1 MKGHECSGLESHFTR
16 ERSSLQ
22 RSRTPMV
29 DRPKNISASLDNMAT
44 TAIDLLPTPSVT
56 PPPHST
62 TPELPVQI
70 NTATRKQH
78 TELNRLII
86 ARIPLALPP
95 TTTSPKF
102 YALGLAAFAQIYL
115 AFEHAFDELER
126 SQAPADHETPTDTD
140 TAHQRD
146 LKAWLSTIRP
156 ASLKRSPRL
165 KRDLQYLPELDR
177 SNFAQLDADTTS
189 HILAL
194 AAAKPHVLVAYTWV
208 MYMAIFSGGRWIR
221 SQLASAE
228 PEFWTSHTNAGPAL
242 AEKTPLGMPGFSFL
256 SFDGDEDGEDI
267 KVEYKKRLA
276 EGEKLLSA
284 QEREDITAASQEL
297 FERCIAI
304 VKKLDVEVRKQQIFS
319 RLVPVALVAAV
330 VLFALAYYRLRY

>member
-1 MKGHECSGLESHFTR
+1 
-16 ERSSLQ
+16 
-22 RSRTPMV
+22 
-29 DRPKNISASLDNMAT
+29 MAT

-56 PPPHST
+56 PPPQSHSPSAT

-86 ARIPLALPP
+86 DRIPYALPP
-95 TTTSPKF
+95 KTKSPKT

-115 AFEHAFDELER
+115 AFEHAFDDLER
-126 SQAPADHETPTDTD
+126 SQNEPSNQTPIHDTHD
-140 TAHQRD
+140 QH
-146 LKAWLSTIRP
+146 LKTWLSTLRP
-156 ASLKRSPRL
+156 PTLKRSPRL

-177 SNFAQLDADTTS
+177 SAFSQLDAETTA
-189 HILAL
+189 HILSL
-194 AAAKPHVLVAYTWV
+194 TTAKPHVLVAYTWV

-256 SFDGDEDGEDI
+256 SFEGEEDGEDI

-276 EGEKLLSA
+276 EGEGLLTT
-284 QEREDITAASQEL
+284 QEREDIMEASQEL
-297 FERCIAI
+297 FERCIGV
-304 VKKLDVEVRKQQIFS
+304 VKKLDVEVRRQQVVS
-319 RLVPVALVAAV
+319 QLVSVAVVVAV
-330 VLFALAYYRLRY
+330 VLFALGYYRLRR

>member
-1 MKGHECSGLESHFTR
+1 
-16 ERSSLQ
+16 
-22 RSRTPMV
+22 
-29 DRPKNISASLDNMAT
+29 MAT

-56 PPPHST
+56 PPPQSESQSPPSA

-86 ARIPLALPP
+86 DRIPYALPP
-95 TTTSPKF
+95 KTTSPKI

-115 AFEHAFDELER
+115 AFEHAFDDLER
-126 SQAPADHETPTDTD
+126 SQNASDDQTPINDTHE
-140 TAHQRD
+140 QQ
-146 LKAWLSTIRP
+146 LKTWLSTLRP
-156 ASLKRSPRL
+156 TSLKRSPRL

-177 SNFAQLDADTTS
+177 SAFTQIDNETAT
-189 HILAL
+189 HILSL
-194 AAAKPHVLVAYTWV
+194 AASKPHVLVAYTWV

-256 SFDGDEDGEDI
+256 SFDGEEDGEDI
-267 KVEYKKRLA
+267 KVEYKKQLA
-276 EGEKLLSA
+276 EGESLLTV
-284 QEREDITAASQEL
+284 QERKDIMEASQEL

-304 VKKLDVEVRKQQIFS
+304 VKKLDIEVRRQQIVS
-319 RLVPVALVAAV
+319 QLVPVAVVVA
-330 VLFALAYYRLRY
+330 VLIFALVYYRLRR

>member
-1 MKGHECSGLESHFTR
+1 
-16 ERSSLQ
+16 
-22 RSRTPMV
+22 
-29 DRPKNISASLDNMAT
+29 MAT

-56 PPPHST
+56 PPPQSESQSPPSA

-86 ARIPLALPP
+86 DRIPYALPP
-95 TTTSPKF
+95 KTTSPKI

-115 AFEHAFDELER
+115 AFEHAFDDLER
-126 SQAPADHETPTDTD
+126 SQNASDDQTPINDTHER
-140 TAHQRD
+140 Q
-146 LKAWLSTIRP
+146 LKTWLSTLRP
-156 ASLKRSPRL
+156 TSLKRSPRL

-177 SNFAQLDADTTS
+177 SAFTQIDNETAT
-189 HILAL
+189 HILSL
-194 AAAKPHVLVAYTWV
+194 AASKPHVLVAYTWV

-256 SFDGDEDGEDI
+256 SFDGEEDGEDI

-276 EGEKLLSA
+276 EGESLLTV
-284 QEREDITAASQEL
+284 QERKDIMEASQEL

-304 VKKLDVEVRKQQIFS
+304 VKKLDIEVRRQQIVS
-319 RLVPVALVAAV
+319 QLVPVAVVVA
-330 VLFALAYYRLRY
+330 VLIFALVYYRLRR

>member
-1 MKGHECSGLESHFTR
+1 
-16 ERSSLQ
+16 
-22 RSRTPMV
+22 
-29 DRPKNISASLDNMAT
+29 MAT
-44 TAIDLLPTPSVT
+44 TATDLLPTPSVT
-56 PPPHST
+56 PPPQSESQLPPSAI

-86 ARIPLALPP
+86 DRIPYALPP
-95 TTTSPKF
+95 KTTSPKI

-115 AFEHAFDELER
+115 AFEHAFDDLER
-126 SQAPADHETPTDTD
+126 SQNASDDPTPINNT
-140 TAHQRD
+140 HKQE
-146 LKAWLSTIRP
+146 LQAWLSTLRP
-156 ASLKRSPRL
+156 TSLKRSPRL

-177 SNFAQLDADTTS
+177 SAFTQTDNETAS
-189 HILAL
+189 HILSL
-194 AAAKPHVLVAYTWV
+194 AASKPHVLVAYTWV

-256 SFDGDEDGEDI
+256 SFDGEEDGEDI

-276 EGEKLLSA
+276 EGESLLTA
-284 QEREDITAASQEL
+284 QEREDIMEASQEL
-297 FERCIAI
+297 FERCISI
-304 VKKLDVEVRKQQIFS
+304 VKKLDIEVRRQKIASQ
-319 RLVPVALVAAV
+319 LVPVAVVVAV
-330 VLFALAYYRLRY
+330 VLFALVYYRLRR

>member
-1 MKGHECSGLESHFTR
+1 
-16 ERSSLQ
+16 
-22 RSRTPMV
+22 
-29 DRPKNISASLDNMAT
+29 MAT
-44 TAIDLLPTPSVT
+44 TAIDLLPTPSVS
-56 PPPHST
+56 PPPQSAA
-62 TPELPVQI
+62 PELPVLI
-70 NTATRKQH
+70 NTVTRKQH

-86 ARIPLALPP
+86 DRIPLALPP
-95 TTTSPKF
+95 TTKSPKI

-115 AFEHAFDELER
+115 AFEHAFDDIEL
-126 SQAPADHETPTDTD
+126 SQNAPDHHQTPTEST
-140 TAHQRD
+140 HQQEI
-146 LKAWLSTIRP
+146 KAWLSTLRP
-156 ASLKRSPRL
+156 ANLKRSPRL

-177 SNFAQLDADTTS
+177 SAFADLDDETAS
-189 HILAL
+189 HILSL

-267 KVEYKKRLA
+267 KVAYKQRLA
-276 EGEKLLSA
+276 EGVHLLSA
-284 QEREDITAASQEL
+284 REREDIMEASQEL

-304 VKKLDVEVRKQQIFS
+304 VKKLDVEVRKQVLMSQ
-319 RLVPVALVAAV
+319 LVSVAVVVAVLFFALV
-330 VLFALAYYRLRY
+330 YYRLRR

>member
-1 MKGHECSGLESHFTR
+1 
-16 ERSSLQ
+16 
-22 RSRTPMV
+22 
-29 DRPKNISASLDNMAT
+29 MAT

-56 PPPHST
+56 PPPQSA

-86 ARIPLALPP
+86 DRIPLALPP
-95 TTTSPKF
+95 TSKSPKV

-115 AFEHAFDELER
+115 AFEHAFDALER
-126 SQAPADHETPTDTD
+126 SQDAVDKQTPTDT
-140 TAHQRD
+140 THQREV
-146 LKAWLSTIRP
+146 KAWLSTLRP

-165 KRDLQYLPELDR
+165 KRDLQYLPETDR
-177 SNFAQLDADTTS
+177 SNFAQLDDEITS
-189 HILAL
+189 HILSL
-194 AAAKPHVLVAYTWV
+194 AAAKPHTLVACTWV

-256 SFDGDEDGEDI
+256 SFDGDRDGEDI

-276 EGEKLLSA
+276 EGEDLLSA
-284 QEREDITAASQEL
+284 QEREDITEASQEL
-297 FERCIAI
+297 FERCIQI
-304 VKKLDVEVRKQQIFS
+304 VKKLDVEVRRQHIMSQ
-319 RLVPVALVAAV
+319 LLPVALVVAV
-330 VLFALAYYRLRY
+330 LLFALAYYRSRH

>member
-1 MKGHECSGLESHFTR
+1 
-16 ERSSLQ
+16 
-22 RSRTPMV
+22 
-29 DRPKNISASLDNMAT
+29 MAT

-56 PPPHST
+56 PPPQSESQSPPSA

-86 ARIPLALPP
+86 DRIPYALPP
-95 TTTSPKF
+95 KTTSPKI

-115 AFEHAFDELER
+115 AFEHAFDDLER
-126 SQAPADHETPTDTD
+126 SQNASDDQTPINDTHE
-140 TAHQRD
+140 QQ
-146 LKAWLSTIRP
+146 LKTWLSTLRP
-156 ASLKRSPRL
+156 TSLKRSPRL

-177 SNFAQLDADTTS
+177 SAFTQIDNETAT
-189 HILAL
+189 HILSL
-194 AAAKPHVLVAYTWV
+194 AASKPHVLVAYTWV

-256 SFDGDEDGEDI
+256 SFDGEEDGEDI
-267 KVEYKKRLA
+267 KVEYKKQLA
-276 EGEKLLSA
+276 EGESLLTV
-284 QEREDITAASQEL
+284 QEREDIMEASQEL

-304 VKKLDVEVRKQQIFS
+304 VKKLDIEVRRQQIVS
-319 RLVPVALVAAV
+319 QLVPVAVVVAVLV
-330 VLFALAYYRLRY
+330 FALVYYRLRR

>member
-1 MKGHECSGLESHFTR
+1 
-16 ERSSLQ
+16 
-22 RSRTPMV
+22 
-29 DRPKNISASLDNMAT
+29 MAT

-56 PPPHST
+56 PPPQSESQSPPSA

-86 ARIPLALPP
+86 DRIPYALPP
-95 TTTSPKF
+95 KTTSPKI

-115 AFEHAFDELER
+115 AFEHAFDDLER
-126 SQAPADHETPTDTD
+126 SQNASDDQIPVNDTHE
-140 TAHQRD
+140 QQ
-146 LKAWLSTIRP
+146 LKTWLSTLRP
-156 ASLKRSPRL
+156 TSLKRSPRL

-177 SNFAQLDADTTS
+177 SAFTQIDNETAT
-189 HILAL
+189 HILSL
-194 AAAKPHVLVAYTWV
+194 AASKPHVLVAYTWV

-256 SFDGDEDGEDI
+256 SFDGEEDGEDI
-267 KVEYKKRLA
+267 KVEYKKQLA
-276 EGEKLLSA
+276 EGESLLTV
-284 QEREDITAASQEL
+284 QERKDIMEASQEL

-304 VKKLDVEVRKQQIFS
+304 VKKLDIEVRRQQIVS
-319 RLVPVALVAAV
+319 QLVPVAVVVA
-330 VLFALAYYRLRY
+330 VLIFALVYYRLRR

>member
-1 MKGHECSGLESHFTR
+1 
-16 ERSSLQ
+16 
-22 RSRTPMV
+22 
-29 DRPKNISASLDNMAT
+29 MAT

-56 PPPHST
+56 PPPQLESQSPAPA

-86 ARIPLALPP
+86 GRIPYALPP
-95 TTTSPKF
+95 KTTSPKT

-115 AFEHAFDELER
+115 AFEHAFDDLER
-126 SQAPADHETPTDTD
+126 SQNASDDQTPINDTHE
-140 TAHQRD
+140 QE
-146 LKAWLSTIRP
+146 LKAWLSTLRP
-156 ASLKRSPRL
+156 TSLKRSPRL

-177 SNFAQLDADTTS
+177 SAFTQTDNETAS
-189 HILAL
+189 HILSL
-194 AAAKPHVLVAYTWV
+194 AASKPHVLVAYTWV

-256 SFDGDEDGEDI
+256 SFDGEEDGEDI

-276 EGEKLLSA
+276 EGESLLTP
-284 QEREDITAASQEL
+284 QEREDIMEASQKL
-297 FERCIAI
+297 FERCIAV
-304 VKKLDVEVRKQQIFS
+304 VKKLDIEVRRQQIVS
-319 RLVPVALVAAV
+319 QLVPVAVVVAV
-330 VLFALAYYRLRY
+330 LLFALVYYRLRR

>member
-1 MKGHECSGLESHFTR
+1 
-16 ERSSLQ
+16 
-22 RSRTPMV
+22 
-29 DRPKNISASLDNMAT
+29 MAT

-56 PPPHST
+56 PPPQSESQSPPSA

-86 ARIPLALPP
+86 DRIPYALPP
-95 TTTSPKF
+95 KTTSPKI

-115 AFEHAFDELER
+115 AFEHAFDDLER
-126 SQAPADHETPTDTD
+126 SQNASDDQTPINDTHE
-140 TAHQRD
+140 QQ
-146 LKAWLSTIRP
+146 LKTWLSTLRP
-156 ASLKRSPRL
+156 TSLKRSPRL

-177 SNFAQLDADTTS
+177 SAFTQIDNETAT
-189 HILAL
+189 HILSL
-194 AAAKPHVLVAYTWV
+194 AASKPHVLVAYTWV

-256 SFDGDEDGEDI
+256 SFDGEEDGEDI
-267 KVEYKKRLA
+267 KVEYKKQLA
-276 EGEKLLSA
+276 EGESLLTV
-284 QEREDITAASQEL
+284 QEREDIMEASQEL

-304 VKKLDVEVRKQQIFS
+304 VKKLDIEVRRQQIVS
-319 RLVPVALVAAV
+319 QLVPVAVVVA
-330 VLFALAYYRLRY
+330 VLIFALVYYRLRR

>member
-1 MKGHECSGLESHFTR
+1 
-16 ERSSLQ
+16 
-22 RSRTPMV
+22 
-29 DRPKNISASLDNMAT
+29 MAT

-56 PPPHST
+56 PPPQSESQSPPSA

-86 ARIPLALPP
+86 DRIPYALPP
-95 TTTSPKF
+95 KTTSPKI

-115 AFEHAFDELER
+115 AFEHAFDDLER
-126 SQAPADHETPTDTD
+126 SQNASDDQTPINDTHE
-140 TAHQRD
+140 QQ
-146 LKAWLSTIRP
+146 LKTWLSTLRP
-156 ASLKRSPRL
+156 TSLKRSPRL

-177 SNFAQLDADTTS
+177 SAFTQIDNETAT
-189 HILAL
+189 HILSL
-194 AAAKPHVLVAYTWV
+194 AASKPHVLVAYTWV

-256 SFDGDEDGEDI
+256 SFDGEEDGEDI

-276 EGEKLLSA
+276 EGESLLTV
-284 QEREDITAASQEL
+284 QEREDIMEASQEL

-304 VKKLDVEVRKQQIFS
+304 VKKLDIEVRRQQIVS
-319 RLVPVALVAAV
+319 QLVPVAVVVA
-330 VLFALAYYRLRY
+330 VLIFALVYYRLRR

>member
-1 MKGHECSGLESHFTR
+1 
-16 ERSSLQ
+16 
-22 RSRTPMV
+22 
-29 DRPKNISASLDNMAT
+29 MAT
-44 TAIDLLPTPSVT
+44 TAIDLLPTPT
-56 PPPHST
+56 
-62 TPELPVQI
+62 LPVHI

-86 ARIPLALPP
+86 DRIPLALPP
-95 TTTSPKF
+95 TTRSPRV

-115 AFEHAFDELER
+115 AFEHALDTLER
-126 SQAPADHETPTDTD
+126 SQDAASNDQKPTD
-140 TAHQRD
+140 TAHQREV
-146 LKAWLSTIRP
+146 KAWLSTLRP

-177 SNFAQLDADTTS
+177 SAFANLDDEITS

-194 AAAKPHVLVAYTWV
+194 AAAKPHTLVAYTWV

-228 PEFWTSHTNAGPAL
+228 PEFWTAHTNAGPAL

-256 SFDGDEDGEDI
+256 SFDGEQDGEDI

-276 EGEKLLSA
+276 EGENLLSA
-284 QEREDITAASQEL
+284 QEREDITHASQEL
-297 FERCIAI
+297 FERCIEI
-304 VKKLDVEVRKQQIFS
+304 VKKLDVEVRKQHIMGQ
-319 RLVPVALVAAV
+319 LLPVAFVGAV
-330 VLFALAYYRLRY
+330 LLFVLAYYPFRH